1 VLSASSVNR
10 SCVSLL
16 LGALA
21 WTINLWSAASLE
33 HAEVFAWVADRD
45 ADCVVALDSALM
57 ELESWV
63 VNRPTALLVEDGA
76 AFVQSSLGARESWSR
91 LESGSPPIP
100 CSARVRACAL
110 ERSFADPQGV
120 LQGEPTAWA
129 CADLRSL
136 VATPGAV
143 HLFTEGGSLERVQGG
158 FSWVSAVALSRN
170 ESVVQAD

>member
-1 VLSASSVNR
+1 MNR
-10 SCVSLL
+10 SCVLLL

-45 ADCVVALDSALM
+45 ADCVVALDSTLM

-63 VNRPTALLVEDGA
+63 VHRPTALLVEDGA
-76 AFVQSSLGARESWSR
+76 VFVQSSLRLGESWSR
-91 LESGSPPIP
+91 LESGSPLIP
-100 CSARVRACAL
+100 GANRERTSAPLRPLRV
-110 ERSFADPQGV
+110 PHGV

-129 CADLRSL
+129 CAGLRSL

-143 HLFTEGGSLERVQGG
+143 HLFTEGGCLERVQGG
-158 FSWVSAVALSRN
+158 FSWVSAVVLSQN
-170 ESVVQAD
+170 EGADQVD

>member
-10 SCVSLL
+10 SSVSLL

-21 WTINLWSAASLE
+21 WAVYLRTAASFE

-63 VNRPTALLVEDGA
+63 VRKPTALLIEDGEV
-76 AFVQSSLGARESWSR
+76 FVQSSLGVRESWSR

-100 CSARVRACAL
+100 GADRERVSPPLRPL
-110 ERSFADPQGV
+110 GDPQDV
-120 LQGEPTAWA
+120 LEGDPTAWA
-129 CADLRSL
+129 SSGVCSL

-143 HLFTEGGSLERVQGG
+143 YRFAEGGSLERVQGG
-158 FSWVSAVALSRN
+158 FSWVSAVALSQN
-170 ESVVQAD
+170 EGLD